1 MKKSDLIES
10 LAQRQ
15 NITLKDAKSIVNTIL
30 ETMIATMAK
39 GEEIQLRGF
48 GSFQI
53 REYASYVAKN
63 PKTGKEI
70 MIQAKKL
77 PYFKVGKD
85 LRERVNNR

>member
-15 NITLKDAKSIVNTIL
+15 NLSRKDAQSIINTIL
-30 ETMIATMAK
+30 ETLIATMVK
-39 GEEIQLRGF
+39 GEDNQLRGF

-53 REYASYVAKN
+53 REYASYVGKN
-63 PKTGKEI
+63 PKTGKKM

-77 PYFKVGKD
+77 PYFKVVKD
-85 LRERVNNR
+85 LRERVNSK